1 MQNVE
6 VGFKRSGGIGLLFVC
21 YFLGSGTFKERVGS
35 VWDAAAVGPVGQA
48 PLCKLEEGNDI
59 SEFIKQ
65 SLQDTAQLGWL
76 VAVLFDFYCSKTVEV
91 GQNYSHG

>member
-1 MQNVE
+1 M
-6 VGFKRSGGIGLLFVC
+6 FVI
-21 YFLGSGTFKERVGS
+21 FFFSGTFKERVGS
-35 VWDAAAVGPVGQA
+35 VWDAAAVGPVCQA

-76 VAVLFDFYCSKTVEV
+76 QSYLIFIALKQQKLAKIAVMGKDCTLVEPSKVV
-91 GQNYSHG
+91 VHHL